1 MRQHDLHAQQAD
13 DYLRLSGESLRT
25 DEAIHTAILGV
36 GHALRALHELHT
48 PWWQRLLRRP
58 ASRFPLPEQLPYDAV
73 DLAEE
78 LRRSS

>member
-1 MRQHDLHAQQAD
+1 MRQHDTHAQQAD

-36 GHALRALHELHT
+36 GHALLALHELRT
-48 PWWQRLLRRP
+48 PWWQRMLRP
-58 ASRFPLPEQLPYDAV
+58 ASRFPSPDRLPYDAV

-78 LRRSS
+78 LRRAS